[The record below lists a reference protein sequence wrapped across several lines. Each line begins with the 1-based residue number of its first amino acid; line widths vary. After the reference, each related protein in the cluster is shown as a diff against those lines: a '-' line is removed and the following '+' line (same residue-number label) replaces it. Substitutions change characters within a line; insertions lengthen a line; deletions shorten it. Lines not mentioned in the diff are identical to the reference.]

1 MPTEDWI
8 RALEDGRLV
17 KFTNQDLPGGGSF
30 ITAQIEKHEV
40 VYSIMLD
47 KVKNPLTPLCII
59 LEFLITV
66 SFRQTLRL
74 R

>member
-17 KFTNQDLPGGGSF
+17 KFANQDLPGGGSF

-47 KVKNPLTPLCII
+47 KVKNPL
-59 LEFLITV
+59 
-66 SFRQTLRL
+66 SRQEVEGRFKAELSKK
-74 R
+74 